1 MNNYFQN
8 NNLSVLLIGS
18 NGQLG
23 NDFQKL
29 FYKKNI
35 EYTAIDYKELN
46 IVNGTDLEEFFKEN
60 SNFSHIIN
68 CAAYNDVDKAENEME
83 QCIKINEEA
92 PLIIARY
99 AKKMEAIFVT
109 YSTDFVFD
117 GQKRESYREEDT
129 PNPLSVYGKSKY
141 EGENKVLEIHDKSFI
156 IRTSWLFGIG
166 GNNFNKQVINWSKSR
181 DSLNIVDDQ
190 VSAPT
195 YSVDLAE
202 FSWKLIQTEK
212 YGLYHITNNGEASKY
227 DQAKY
232 VLEKIGWE
240 GKLNRAKTADFNLPA
255 KRPEY
260 SKLSSEKVEKLL
272 GEKIPTWQSGIDR
285 FLEEMKENG
294 ELE

>member
-1 MNNYFQN
+1 MKI
-8 NNLSVLLIGS
+8 LLTGS

-23 NDFQKL
+23 YSFKKL
-29 FYKKNI
+29 FDSLKIKYI
-35 EYTAIDYKELN
+35 ATDYQEMD
-46 IVNGTDLEEFFKEN
+46 ITDDEAMEQFFDKN
-60 SNFSHIIN
+60 SNFTHIIN
-68 CAAYNDVDKAENEME
+68 CAAYNDVDKAETDEKVKLLN
-83 QCIKINEEA
+83 ITA
-92 PLIIARY
+92 PYKLAEF
-99 AKKMEAIFVT
+99 AEKMKAIFVT
-109 YSTDFVFD
+109 YSTDFVFN
-117 GQKRESYREEDT
+117 GQKKEQYIEEDT
-129 PNPLSVYGKSKY
+129 PNPASVYGKSKY
-141 EGENKVLEIHDKSFI
+141 EGENKVLKIYNKSFI

-166 GNNFNKQVINWSKSR
+166 GNNFNKQIINWSKLR

-212 YGLYHITNNGEASKY
+212 YGLYHITNSGEASKY

-232 VLEKIGWE
+232 VLEKIGWT

>member
-1 MNNYFQN
+1 MRI
-8 NNLSVLLIGS
+8 LLIGS

-23 NDFQKL
+23 NEFQKL

-35 EYTAIDYKELN
+35 EYIATDYKELN
-46 IVNGTDLEEFFKEN
+46 IVNSTDLEEFFKEN
-60 SNFSHIIN
+60 GNFTHIIN
-68 CAAYNDVDKAENEME
+68 CAAYNNVDKAENETE
-83 QCIKINEEA
+83 QCFKVNDEA
-92 PLIIARY
+92 PLIIAGY
-99 AKKMEAIFVT
+99 AKKMEAVFIT

-117 GQKRESYREEDT
+117 GQKRGPYREEDT
-129 PNPLSVYGKSKY
+129 PNPLSVYGKTKRY
-141 EGENKVLEIHDKSFI
+141 MEEKILKEFEKVFI
-156 IRTSWLFGIG
+156 IRTSWLFGVG
-166 GNNFNKQVINWSKSR
+166 GNNFNKQVINWSRLR

-195 YSVDLAE
+195 YSLDLAE

-212 YGLYHITNNGEASKY
+212 YGLYHITNSGEASKY
-227 DQAKY
+227 EQAKY
-232 VLEKIGWE
+232 VLEKIGWK

>member
-1 MNNYFQN
+1 MRI
-8 NNLSVLLIGS
+8 LLIGS

-23 NDFQKL
+23 NDFRKL
-29 FYKKNI
+29 FDKKNI
-35 EYTAIDYKELN
+35 EYTATDYKELN
-46 IVNGTDLEEFFKEN
+46 IVNSTDLEEFFKEN
-60 SNFSHIIN
+60 GNFTHIIN
-68 CAAYNDVDKAENEME
+68 CAAYNDVDKAENEIE
-83 QCIKINEEA
+83 QCIKVNEEA

-99 AKKMEAIFVT
+99 AKKMGAVFVT

-117 GQKRESYREEDT
+117 GHKIKPYMEEDV

-141 EGENKVLEIHDKSFI
+141 EGENKVLKIYNKSFI

-166 GNNFNKQVINWSKSR
+166 GNNFNKQVINWSRLR

-195 YSVDLAE
+195 YSADLAE

-212 YGLYHITNNGEASKY
+212 YGLYHITNSGEASKY

-240 GKLNRAKTADFNLPA
+240 GKLNRAKTVDFNLPA

>member
-1 MNNYFQN
+1 MKI
-8 NNLSVLLIGS
+8 LLTGS

-23 NDFQKL
+23 YSFKKL
-29 FYKKNI
+29 FDSLKIKYI
-35 EYTAIDYKELN
+35 ATDYQEMDITN
-46 IVNGTDLEEFFKEN
+46 DEVMEQFFDKN
-60 SNFSHIIN
+60 SNFTHIIN
-68 CAAYNDVDKAENEME
+68 CAAYNDVDKAETDKKVKLLN
-83 QCIKINEEA
+83 ITA
-92 PLIIARY
+92 PYKLAEF
-99 AKKMEAIFVT
+99 AKKIDAVYVT
-109 YSTDFVFD
+109 YSTDFVFN
-117 GQKRESYREEDT
+117 GQKKEPYIEEDT
-129 PNPLSVYGKSKY
+129 PNPTSVYGKSKY
-141 EGENKVLEIHDKSFI
+141 EGENKVLKIYNKSFI
-156 IRTSWLFGIG
+156 IRTSWLFGVG
-166 GNNFNKQVINWSKSR
+166 GNNFNKQVINWSRLR

-195 YSVDLAE
+195 YSLDLAE

-212 YGLYHITNNGEASKY
+212 YGLYHITNSGEASKY
-227 DQAKY
+227 EQAKY
-232 VLEKIGWE
+232 VLEKIGWK

>member
-1 MNNYFQN
+1 MKI
-8 NNLSVLLIGS
+8 LLTGFK
-18 NGQLG
+18 GQLG
-23 NDFQKL
+23 YNFKKL
-29 FYKKNI
+29 FDSLKIKYIATDYQEMDITDDKAMKQFFDKN
-35 EYTAIDYKELN
+35 
-46 IVNGTDLEEFFKEN
+46 N
-60 SNFSHIIN
+60 SFTHIIN
-68 CAAYNDVDKAENEME
+68 CVAYNDVDKAENETE
-83 QCIKINEEA
+83 QCFKVNDEA

-99 AKKMEAIFVT
+99 AKKMGAVFVT

-117 GQKRESYREEDT
+117 GHKIKPYMEEDV

-141 EGENKVLEIHDKSFI
+141 EGENKVLKIYNKSFI

-166 GNNFNKQVINWSKSR
+166 GNNFNKQVINWSRLR

-195 YSVDLAE
+195 YSADLAE

-212 YGLYHITNNGEASKY
+212 YGLYHITNSGEASKY

-232 VLEKIGWE
+232 VLEKIGWT
-240 GKLNRAKTADFNLPA
+240 GKLNRAKTEDFNLPA

-260 SKLSSEKVEKLL
+260 SKLSSAKVEKLL

-285 FLEEMKENG
+285 FLLEMKENG

>member
-1 MNNYFQN
+1 MGKVTIF
-8 NNLSVLLIGS
+8 
-18 NGQLG
+18 
-23 NDFQKL
+23 FKKL
-29 FYKKNI
+29 FDSLKI
-35 EYTAIDYKELN
+35 EYIATDYQELDITN
-46 IVNGTDLEEFFKEN
+46 NESLEHFFNEN
-60 SNFSHIIN
+60 KDFTHIIN
-68 CAAYNDVDKAENEME
+68 CAAYNDVDKAENEIE
-83 QCIKINEEA
+83 QCIKVNEEA

-99 AKKMEAIFVT
+99 AKKMGAVFVT

-117 GQKRESYREEDT
+117 GHKIKPYMEEDV

-141 EGENKVLEIHDKSFI
+141 EGENKVLKIYNKSFI

-166 GNNFNKQVINWSKSR
+166 GNNFNKQVINWSRLR

-195 YSVDLAE
+195 YSADLAE

-212 YGLYHITNNGEASKY
+212 YGLYHITNSGEASKY

-240 GKLNRAKTADFNLPA
+240 GKLNRAKTVDFNLPA

-285 FLEEMKENG
+285 FLLEMKENG